1 MLLIG
6 IINSILTPI
15 IWLLFIAAGLTWIF
29 SPAQGVRLLKHALIS
44 VCAYLISINLL
55 QQLTARFSVLTWIAL
70 SLIAYAIWNRRN
82 APSRSKT
89 SPHRGAERTPVLPS
103 AEQHE

>member
-15 IWLLFIAAGLTWIF
+15 IWLLFVVAGLTWIF
-29 SPAQGVRLLKHALIS
+29 SPAQGARLLKHALVS
-44 VCAYLISINLL
+44 VCAYLISLSLL
-55 QQLTARFSVLTWIAL
+55 EQLTAQFSVLTWIAL
-70 SLIAYAIWNRRN
+70 SFIAYAIWSRRN

-89 SPHRGAERTPVLPS
+89 SQHRGAERTPVLPS
-103 AEQHE
+103 SEHAE